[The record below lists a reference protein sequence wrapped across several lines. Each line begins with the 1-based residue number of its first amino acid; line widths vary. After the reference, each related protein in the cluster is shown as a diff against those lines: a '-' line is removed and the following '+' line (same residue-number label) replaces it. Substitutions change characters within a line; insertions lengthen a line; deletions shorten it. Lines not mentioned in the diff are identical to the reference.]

1 MVCGHIEPVEICAQP
16 AHILRQTQDDS
27 LFFDTQYY
35 FIKMPVFLL
44 KLSLICFMF
53 FFSAQLKSQSIIAY
67 NDNRGY
73 FNVFDNGVTTTL
85 EYQAPQSFQ
94 VGGNCV
100 AYVDFYNNLKVYYKG
115 EVTTLYDGIPTKYQA
130 THSLLVFNL
139 GGIIKVFDKGKVTTL
154 STWTTNYQVA
164 DSLVAFIDQ
173 TTGSF
178 KVYYKGGFQTIE
190 DFHQTQMILEYQ
202 ASNNT
207 MAYLTYLREFK
218 IFWNGNGYNLFKL
231 ANNSSQIQYQ
241 TGSNIVS
248 FTSNNILG
256 LTVFYKGSIF
266 NVSNKQVTDFQTGDD
281 MVAYT
286 DAGGMHVFYAGKN
299 YDLNGFAPDFFQVA
313 DSMLISY
320 NPGYFSVFNKGK
332 SSVLA
337 NFLPSEYA
345 IDNNTLT
352 YVDLQGGLNA
362 FYNDESYQLSTFDKL
377 IGFKLTGNAVWYST
391 STVYNKVFLRGKTY

>member
-1 MVCGHIEPVEICAQP
+1 MSKQF
-16 AHILRQTQDDS
+16 
-27 LFFDTQYY
+27 LFF
-35 FIKMPVFLL
+35 L
-44 KLSLICFMF
+44 KTNLICFAIL
-53 FFSAQLKSQSIIAY
+53 FSAQTKSQNIIAY

-73 FNVFDNGVTTTL
+73 FNIFDNGTTTVAA
-85 EYQAPQSFQ
+85 YQPPQSFQ
-94 VGGNCV
+94 IGGNCV
-100 AYVDFYNNLKVYYKG
+100 AYVDFGNSLKVYYKG
-115 EVTTLYDGIPTKYQA
+115 EISTLYDGIPTKYEV
-130 THSLLVFNL
+130 THNLVVFNV
-139 GGIIKVFDKGKVTTL
+139 GSVIKVFDRGKITTISGY
-154 STWTTNYQVA
+154 STSYQVG
-164 DSLVAFIDQ
+164 DSLVAVIDQ
-173 TTGSF
+173 ITGSF
-178 KVYYKGGFQTIE
+178 KVYYNGGFHTLE
-190 DFHQTQMILEYQ
+190 DFHQTQMISDYQ

-207 MAYLTYLREFK
+207 VAYLTYLREFK

-256 LTVFYKGSIF
+256 LTVFYKGNIYT
-266 NVSNKQVTDFQTGDD
+266 VSTKQVTNYQTGDD

-299 YDLNGFAPDFFQVA
+299 YDLNGFAPDFYQVA
-313 DSMLISY
+313 DSMLIY
-320 NPGYFSVFNKGK
+320 YTPGYFSVFNKGK

-337 NFLPSEYA
+337 NFMPSEYA

-362 FYNDESYQLSTFDKL
+362 FYNDDTYQLSTFDKL

-391 STVYNKVFLRGKTY
+391 ATVYNKVFLRGKTF

>member
-1 MVCGHIEPVEICAQP
+1 MK
-16 AHILRQTQDDS
+16 RN
-27 LFFDTQYY
+27 Y
-35 FIKMPVFLL
+35 
-44 KLSLICFMF
+44 
-53 FFSAQLKSQSIIAY
+53 FFSKAILTCFFILFCTLAKSQSIIAY

-73 FNVFDNGVTTTL
+73 FNIFDNGTTIVAD
-85 EYQAPQSFQ
+85 YQPPQSFQ

-100 AYVDFYNNLKVYYKG
+100 AYIDFGNSLKVYYKG
-115 EVTTLYDGIPTKYQA
+115 EISTLYDGIPTKYQA
-130 THSLLVFNL
+130 THNIVVFDV
-139 GGIIKVFDKGKVTTL
+139 GGVIKVFDKGKITTF
-154 STWTTNYQVA
+154 SGYTTSYQVG

-173 TTGSF
+173 IGGAF
-178 KVYYKGGFQTIE
+178 KVYYKDGFHTLE
-190 DFHQTQMILEYQ
+190 DFHQTQMILEYK

-207 MAYLTYLREFK
+207 VAYLSYLREFK

-248 FTSNNILG
+248 FTSNTTLG
-256 LTVFYKGSIF
+256 LNVFYKGNIF
-266 NVSNKQVTDFQTGDD
+266 NVSNKQVTDYQTGDD

-299 YDLNGFAPDFFQVA
+299 YDLNGFAPDFYQVA
-313 DSMLISY
+313 DSMLIYY

-332 SSVLA
+332 KEVLA
-337 NFLPSEYA
+337 NFMPTEYA

-362 FYNDESYQLSTFDKL
+362 FYDDDTYQLSTFDKL
-377 IGFKLTGNAVWYST
+377 IGFKLTGNTVWYST
-391 STVYNKVFLRGKTY
+391 ATVYNKVFLRGKTY

>member
-1 MVCGHIEPVEICAQP
+1 MNNK
-16 AHILRQTQDDS
+16 
-27 LFFDTQYY
+27 
-35 FIKMPVFLL
+35 FISIIKTGSF
-44 KLSLICFMF
+44 CFVF
-53 FFSAQLKSQSIIAY
+53 FFFTQIKSQNIIAY

-73 FNVFDNGVTTTL
+73 FNIFDNGTTTVAA
-85 EYQAPQSFQ
+85 YQPPQSFQ

-100 AYVDFYNNLKVYYKG
+100 AYVDFGNSLKVYYKG
-115 EVTTLYDGIPTKYQA
+115 EISTLYDGIPTKYYV
-130 THSLLVFNL
+130 THNLVVFDV
-139 GGIIKVFDKGKVTTL
+139 GGVIKVFDKGKIISLSGYTT
-154 STWTTNYQVA
+154 SYKVG

-173 TTGSF
+173 ISGTF
-178 KVYYKGGFQTIE
+178 KVYYNGAFQIIE

-207 MAYLTYLREFK
+207 LAYLTYLREFK

-256 LTVFYKGSIF
+256 LTVFYKGSIYT
-266 NVSNKQVTDFQTGDD
+266 VSTKQVTDYQTGDD

-299 YDLNGFAPDFFQVA
+299 YDLNGFAPDFYQVA
-313 DSMLISY
+313 DSMLIY
-320 NPGYFSVFNKGK
+320 YMPGYFSVFNKGK

-337 NFLPSEYA
+337 NFMPSEYA

-362 FYNDESYQLSTFDKL
+362 FYNNETYQLSTFDKL

-391 STVYNKVFLRGKTY
+391 ATVYNKVFLRGKTYGSD